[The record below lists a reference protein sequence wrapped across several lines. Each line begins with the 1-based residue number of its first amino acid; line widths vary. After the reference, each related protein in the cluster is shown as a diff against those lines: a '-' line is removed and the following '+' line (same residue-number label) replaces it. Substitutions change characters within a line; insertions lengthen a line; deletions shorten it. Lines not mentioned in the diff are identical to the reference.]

1 MSCKHRFYG
10 FEEEFAIDL
19 KYALELISKDVANG

>member
-1 MSCKHRFYG
+1 MLIIIFLSS

-19 KYALELISKDVANG
+19 KYALELMSKDRMNG